1 MSDEHETEEMEPA
14 RIICIEIVATTEQG
28 EAHLVRV
35 AKELGA
41 ILEAAAKQYKFP
53 AGVEFDQ
60 MAVEDPDADE
70 GGDGDDGEE
79 QDRGDG
85 I

>member
-1 MSDEHETEEMEPA
+1 MSDEEHETEEMEPA

-28 EAHLVRV
+28 EAELDRV
-35 AKELGA
+35 SRELGA
-41 ILEAAAKQYKFP
+41 IMEAAAKQYKFP
-53 AGVEFDQ
+53 KGVEFDQ
-60 MAVEDPDADE
+60 MAVEDPDSDE
-70 GGDGDDGEE
+70 PEDAED